1 MKLSQLS
8 SCGCNTLI
16 TKEKHWIPR
25 NYPWTSPIKELG
37 NDSSDLHIYSC
48 NIMRLQ
54 ALVIPECCY
63 RGSRNLLMAEFCG

>member
-25 NYPWTSPIKELG
+25 NYPWTSPLKELG
-37 NDSSDLHIYSC
+37 NDGSDMRIYSC
-48 NIMRLQ
+48 NIR
-54 ALVIPECCY
+54 
-63 RGSRNLLMAEFCG
+63 